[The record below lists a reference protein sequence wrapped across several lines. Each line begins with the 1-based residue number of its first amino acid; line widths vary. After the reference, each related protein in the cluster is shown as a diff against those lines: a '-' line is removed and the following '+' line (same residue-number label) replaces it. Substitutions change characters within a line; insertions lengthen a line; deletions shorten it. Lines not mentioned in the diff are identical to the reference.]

1 MEDENEKNEQ
11 QNKIE
16 NLEEE
21 YGDLKADIYFLNNT
35 IKEVELPIS
44 LNEFREKIKDLFL
57 IKNRKN
63 DEIFVIY
70 SKEENGSETSIE
82 VKTDEDYIELLKTI
96 KESEIKDNT
105 ILIEIDKVPSET
117 NRTIPES
124 YEEEIKCVVE
134 RELKGAAERIKKYLS
149 GNKKCYPC
157 AMSHKKMCSK
167 CGRNI
172 YGDLYKSVTDIEE
185 KYYCERCSFNQK
197 EPCFII
203 H

>member
-1 MEDENEKNEQ
+1 MEDENENNEQ

-21 YGDLKADIYFLNNT
+21 YGDLKADVYFLNST

-117 NRTIPES
+117 NRTIPDS
-124 YEEEIKCVVE
+124 YEEEIQCVVE

-167 CGRNI
+167 CGRSI

>member
-1 MEDENEKNEQ
+1 MEDENENNEQ
-11 QNKIE
+11 QNNIE

-21 YGDLKADIYFLNNT
+21 YGDLKADVYFLNST

-44 LNEFREKIKDLFL
+44 LNEFREKIKGLFL

-70 SKEENGSETSIE
+70 SKEENESEITIE
-82 VKTDEDYIELLKTI
+82 VKTDEDYIKLLKTI

-117 NRTIPES
+117 NRTIPET
-124 YEEEIKCVVE
+124 YEEEIQCVVE

-149 GNKKCYPC
+149 GKKNCYPC
-157 AMSHKKMCSK
+157 AKSHKKICSK
-167 CGRNI
+167 CGRSI
-172 YGDLYKSVTDIEE
+172 FGDLYKSVTDIEE
-185 KYYCERCSFNQK
+185 KYYCERCSFSQK

>member
-1 MEDENEKNEQ
+1 MEDENENNEQ

-21 YGDLKADIYFLNNT
+21 YGDLKADIYFLNST
-35 IKEVELPIS
+35 IKDVELPIS

-96 KESEIKDNT
+96 KESEMKDNT

-124 YEEEIKCVVE
+124 YEQEIQCVVE

-167 CGRNI
+167 CGRSI

>member
-1 MEDENEKNEQ
+1 MADENENNEQ

-21 YGDLKADIYFLNNT
+21 YGDLKADIYFLNST